1 MVSSANSTHL
11 SKNTIMTQHLVITAV
26 GTDRPGI
33 CNQIVRLTNQ
43 SGCNIVDSRI
53 ALFGDEFTLIMLLN
67 GNNASITRVET
78 MLPLLGQQYEFIT
91 ITKRTS
97 KHNQIDHTLT
107 MEATI
112 DSDDKPGLVEHFT
125 RFFAD
130 RNIGLSSLSAQS
142 AEKVKS
148 HAKQNHFHIA
158 LSASLGEAINLLQL
172 REEFDQLCNS
182 LAVDGSLNFIK
193 NNQ

>member
-1 MVSSANSTHL
+1 
-11 SKNTIMTQHLVITAV
+11 MTQHLVITVV

-33 CNQIVRLTNQ
+33 CNQIVRLVNQ

-67 GNNASITRVET
+67 GSNASVTRIET
-78 MLPLLGQQYEFIT
+78 MLPPLGQQHELIT

-97 KHNQIDHTLT
+97 KHNQIAHSLM

-112 DSDDKPGLVEHFT
+112 ESDDRPGLIEHFT
-125 RFFAD
+125 QFFAD

-142 AEKVKS
+142 LEKVKC
-148 HAKQNHFHIA
+148 HAQENHFHISI
-158 LSASLGEAINLLQL
+158 SASLGEEVNLLQL

-182 LAVDGSLNFIK
+182 LVVDGSLNFLT
-193 NNQ
+193 NHQ